1 MTAEPSYTVDSDQLR
16 RHAGRLAAHADQ
28 LSSFGTSLPGEL
40 TATALGPFAQ
50 CITAGIGA
58 AMNRTRD
65 AFAHTASTMDKVG
78 DGLRR
83 AADLYQRTDEDH
95 AARLNTGGTFGGGTR

>member
-28 LSSFGTSLPGEL
+28 LSSLGTSLPGEMPP
-40 TATALGPFAQ
+40 TALGPFAR
-50 CITAGIGA
+50 CFTAGIGA
-58 AMNRTRD
+58 AMSRTMD

-83 AADLYQRTDEDH
+83 AADLYQSTDEDH
-95 AARLNTGGTFGGGTR
+95 AARLDAGGTLDGGTR